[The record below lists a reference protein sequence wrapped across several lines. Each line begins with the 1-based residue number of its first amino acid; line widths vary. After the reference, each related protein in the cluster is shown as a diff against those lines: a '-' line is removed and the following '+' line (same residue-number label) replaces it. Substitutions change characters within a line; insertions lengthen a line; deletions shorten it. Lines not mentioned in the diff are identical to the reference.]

1 MNTRPSSGNISL
13 RSLATFLVVG
23 GFATG
28 LQYAIMA
35 LLMALAGVPAL
46 AASNTGFAISA
57 VAHYLLNAKLT
68 FRSERSHASTLP
80 RFAVTAALG
89 LGINSLLLSLLIAAG
104 LHPAPA
110 QILTTAGVL
119 IWNYTL
125 NALWTFKKP
134 QT

>member
-57 VAHYLLNAKLT
+57 VANYLLNAKLT

-110 QILTTAGVL
+110 QILSTAGVL

>member
-1 MNTRPSSGNISL
+1 MNTRPPSGNISL
-13 RSLATFLVVG
+13 RSLASFLVVG

-35 LLMALAGVPAL
+35 LLMALAGMPAL

-57 VAHYLLNAKLT
+57 VANYLLNAKLT

-80 RFAVTAALG
+80 RFAIAAALG

-110 QILTTAGVL
+110 QILATAGVL

>member
-1 MNTRPSSGNISL
+1 MNTTPRSGNVSL
-13 RSLATFLVVG
+13 RSLASFLVVG

-35 LLMALAGVPAL
+35 LLMALAGLPAL
-46 AASNTGFAISA
+46 TASNIGFAISA
-57 VAHYLLNAKLT
+57 VVNYLLNAKLT

-110 QILTTAGVL
+110 QILATAGVL

>member
-1 MNTRPSSGNISL
+1 MNTTPRSGNISL
-13 RSLATFLVVG
+13 RSMASFLVVG

-35 LLMALAGVPAL
+35 LLMTLAGLPAL
-46 AASNTGFAISA
+46 TASNIGFAISA
-57 VAHYLLNAKLT
+57 VVNYLLNAKLT

-110 QILTTAGVL
+110 QILATGGVL

>member
-1 MNTRPSSGNISL
+1 M
-13 RSLATFLVVG
+13 RSLASFLLVG

-35 LLMALAGVPAL
+35 LLMALAGMPAL
-46 AASNTGFAISA
+46 TASNTGFAISA
-57 VAHYLLNAKLT
+57 VANYWLNAKLT
-68 FRSERSHASTLP
+68 FRSERSHVATLP
-80 RFAVTAALG
+80 RFAITAALG

-110 QILTTAGVL
+110 QLLTTAGVL

>member
-1 MNTRPSSGNISL
+1 MTEKAASGNISL
-13 RSLATFLVVG
+13 RSLASFLVVG

-57 VAHYLLNAKLT
+57 VANYLLNAKLT
-68 FRSERSHASTLP
+68 FRSRRSHASSLP
-80 RFAVTAALG
+80 RFAITVALG
-89 LGINSLLLSLLIAAG
+89 LGINSLLLSLLISAG

-119 IWNYTL
+119 IWNYTI

>member
-1 MNTRPSSGNISL
+1 MKSKSAPGNISV
-13 RSLATFLVVG
+13 RSLASFLLVG

-35 LLMALAGVPAL
+35 LLMALAGMPAL
-46 AASNTGFAISA
+46 TASNTGFAISA
-57 VAHYLLNAKLT
+57 VANYWLNAKLT
-68 FRSERSHASTLP
+68 FRSERSHVATLP
-80 RFAVTAALG
+80 RFAITAALG

-110 QILTTAGVL
+110 QLLTTAGVL

>member
-1 MNTRPSSGNISL
+1 MNTSPRSGNVSL
-13 RSLATFLVVG
+13 RSLASFLLVG

-46 AASNTGFAISA
+46 AASNTGFALSA
-57 VAHYLLNAKLT
+57 VANYLLNAKLT
-68 FRSERSHASTLP
+68 FRSERSHAATLP
-80 RFAVTAALG
+80 RFAVTVALG

-110 QILTTAGVL
+110 QVLTTAGVL

>member
-1 MNTRPSSGNISL
+1 MKSKSAPGNISM
-13 RSLATFLVVG
+13 RSLASFLLVG

-35 LLMALAGVPAL
+35 LLMALAGMPAL
-46 AASNTGFAISA
+46 TASNTGFAISA
-57 VAHYLLNAKLT
+57 MANYWLNAKLT
-68 FRSERSHASTLP
+68 FRSERSHVATLP
-80 RFAVTAALG
+80 RFAITAALG

-110 QILTTAGVL
+110 QLLTTAGVL

>member
-1 MNTRPSSGNISL
+1 MNTTPRSGNVSL
-13 RSLATFLVVG
+13 RSLASFLVVG

-35 LLMALAGVPAL
+35 LLMALAGLPAL
-46 AASNTGFAISA
+46 TASNIGFAISA
-57 VAHYLLNAKLT
+57 VVNYLLNAKLT

-89 LGINSLLLSLLIAAG
+89 LGINSLLLSVLIAAG

-110 QILTTAGVL
+110 QILATAGVL

>member
-1 MNTRPSSGNISL
+1 MKSKSASGNISM
-13 RSLATFLVVG
+13 RSLASFLLVG

-35 LLMALAGVPAL
+35 LLMALAGMPAL
-46 AASNTGFAISA
+46 TASNTGFAISA
-57 VAHYLLNAKLT
+57 VANYWLNAKLT
-68 FRSERSHASTLP
+68 FRSERSHVATLP
-80 RFAVTAALG
+80 RFAITAALG

>member
-1 MNTRPSSGNISL
+1 MNTTPRSGNISV

-57 VAHYLLNAKLT
+57 VANYLLNAKLT

>member
-1 MNTRPSSGNISL
+1 MNKTSRSGNISL

-57 VAHYLLNAKLT
+57 VANYLLNAKLT

>member
-1 MNTRPSSGNISL
+1 MNTRPPSGNISL
-13 RSLATFLVVG
+13 RSLASFLVVG

-35 LLMALAGVPAL
+35 LLMALAGMPAL
-46 AASNTGFAISA
+46 AASNIGFAISA
-57 VAHYLLNAKLT
+57 VANYLLNAKLT

-80 RFAVTAALG
+80 RFAITAALG

-110 QILTTAGVL
+110 QILATAGVL

>member
-1 MNTRPSSGNISL
+1 MKTTLASGNISL
-13 RSLATFLVVG
+13 RSLASFLLVG

-35 LLMALAGVPAL
+35 LLMALAGMPAL
-46 AASNTGFAISA
+46 TASNIGFGISA
-57 VAHYLLNAKLT
+57 VVNYLLNARLT

-80 RFAVTAALG
+80 RFAITAALG
-89 LGINSLLLSLLIAAG
+89 LAINSLLLSLLIAAG

-110 QILTTAGVL
+110 QVLTTAGVL

>member
-1 MNTRPSSGNISL
+1 MKSKSASGNISM
-13 RSLATFLVVG
+13 RSLASFLLVG

-35 LLMALAGVPAL
+35 LLMALAGMPAL
-46 AASNTGFAISA
+46 TASNTGFAISA
-57 VAHYLLNAKLT
+57 VANYWLNAKLT
-68 FRSERSHASTLP
+68 FRSERSHVATLP
-80 RFAVTAALG
+80 RFAITAALG

-110 QILTTAGVL
+110 QLLTTAGVL

-134 QT
+134 QI

>member
-1 MNTRPSSGNISL
+1 MNTGPSPGNISL

-57 VAHYLLNAKLT
+57 VANYLLNAKLT

>member
-1 MNTRPSSGNISL
+1 MKNKPASGNISL
-13 RSLATFLVVG
+13 RSLASFVVVG

-35 LLMALAGVPAL
+35 LLMALAGMPAL
-46 AASNTGFAISA
+46 AASNTGFAVSA
-57 VAHYLLNAKLT
+57 VANYLLNAKLT

-80 RFAVTAALG
+80 RFAITAALG

-110 QILTTAGVL
+110 QLLTTAGVL

>member
-57 VAHYLLNAKLT
+57 VANYLLNAKLT